1 MTLHLKTAVSI
12 SFYCVHRDDRK
23 GSLPMKSDLNQRMG
37 AAGFLFSF
45 RLRRWTVPQANSYAN
60 EVISRIS
67 RINLLLLATSVW
79 SVTLAVTLQF
89 IYQNRRPLGED
100 YKLWNSKRTWWSF
113 KQDSDATN
121 HGKRSTSQNLF
132 CHWESKSQMLTY
144 FEFTLNSKQEDGLA
158 CS

>member
-12 SFYCVHRDDRK
+12 SFYCV
-23 GSLPMKSDLNQRMG
+23 PMKSDLNQRMG

-45 RLRRWTVPQANSYAN
+45 RLRRWTAPQANSYAN

-89 IYQNRRPLGED
+89 ISHTDDRLVRI
-100 YKLWNSKRTWWSF
+100 
-113 KQDSDATN
+113 
-121 HGKRSTSQNLF
+121 TSCEILNELDDLLNKTLCNKPREKINFSEFVLCIQT
-132 CHWESKSQMLTY
+132 CESKSQMLTY